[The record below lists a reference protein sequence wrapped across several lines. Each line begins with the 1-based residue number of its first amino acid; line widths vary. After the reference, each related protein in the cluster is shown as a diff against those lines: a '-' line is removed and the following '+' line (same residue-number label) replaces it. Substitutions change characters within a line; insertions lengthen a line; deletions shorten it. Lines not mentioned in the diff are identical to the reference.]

1 MPPLTNNFHIYL
13 LKNDAS
19 VIGNMGS
26 MMVLPAVMT
35 EVFNYL
41 TQTMHFLTLHF
52 KPFEKDNEKCEL
64 TGMCFFLKLLFLNN
78 M

>member
-19 VIGNMGS
+19 VIGNIIFNMGR

-41 TQTMHFLTLHF
+41 T
-52 KPFEKDNEKCEL
+52 
-64 TGMCFFLKLLFLNN
+64 
-78 M
+78 